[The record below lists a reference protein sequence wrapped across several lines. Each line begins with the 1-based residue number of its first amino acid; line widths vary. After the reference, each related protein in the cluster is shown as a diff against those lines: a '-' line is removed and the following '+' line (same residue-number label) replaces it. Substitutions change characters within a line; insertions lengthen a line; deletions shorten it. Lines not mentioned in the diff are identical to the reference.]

1 MTQYRNE
8 IRIFNR
14 RGIRRNACGIA
25 NEACFIHYAPQT
37 SHHGILL
44 LLVCRFFFFL
54 LLRARLVFLFFSDG
68 FDPWRKTFLLSSR
81 RANCLANGSLFREK
95 RTLQSRKSHPEPE
108 NVSAV
113 FEDSSSF
120 HLSLKWLR
128 NSFVTTASKQRS
140 ILSSTPPKSSR

>member
-1 MTQYRNE
+1 MRHCKRSLFHSLCTTDQPPRN
-8 IRIFNR
+8 IATSSMQIF
-14 RGIRRNACGIA
+14 
-25 NEACFIHYAPQT
+25 
-37 SHHGILL
+37 
-44 LLVCRFFFFL
+44 FFFFL